1 MSKDNNRI
9 QTPKEIGMELSTA
22 IADVKQ
28 YDSNVDEALVEA
40 IFKSLRSVL
49 GNKDAMLVSCGD
61 DSELETVKRNFLM
74 KKLGMD
80 DSPELGVAVSDVC
93 ETMKDVRMKGRI
105 TFYYLLTKKFG
116 KESAYS

>member
-1 MSKDNNRI
+1 
-9 QTPKEIGMELSTA
+9 MELSTA
-22 IADVKQ
+22 IADVRK
-28 YDSNVDEALVEA
+28 YDSSVDEALVEA
-40 IFKSLRSVL
+40 IFNSLRTVH
-49 GNKDAMLVSCGD
+49 GNKDAMLVGCTD
-61 DSELETVKRNFLM
+61 PSELTTVKKNFLI

-80 DSPELGVAVSDVC
+80 DSPELDAAVKETC